1 MSPLCEY
8 KVAFWSLGVCSFL
21 ESFLIAVYSLENL
34 DCLSQIKHF
43 KLVNSF
49 MINPLKFWKI
59 PDYFIFFCLLLYLI
73 LLKCLRNSNKNLLK
87 RWKKFKAFINY
98 IQKCFLL
105 CLLFFINLI
114 TLSSILYLLQ
124 FHPSHSKS

>member
-8 KVAFWSLGVCSFL
+8 KVAFWSLGACSFL

-59 PDYFIFFCLLLYLI
+59 PYYFIFFLLTFISDFIKMLE
-73 LLKCLRNSNKNLLK
+73 
-87 RWKKFKAFINY
+87 KFQQKSAKALEK
-98 IQKCFLL
+98 IQSL
-105 CLLFFINLI
+105 
-114 TLSSILYLLQ
+114 
-124 FHPSHSKS
+124 H